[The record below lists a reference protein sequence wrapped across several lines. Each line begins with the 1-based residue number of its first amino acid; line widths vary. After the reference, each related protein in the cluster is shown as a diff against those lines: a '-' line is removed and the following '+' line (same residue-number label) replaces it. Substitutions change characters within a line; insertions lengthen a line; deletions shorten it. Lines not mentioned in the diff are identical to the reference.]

1 MSLQKL
7 VLFGWLALSL
17 AGCGMLGQQ
26 VATATSLPAPS
37 DAAPSATSASPTPAS
52 TLTEL
57 APPTGVTVPS
67 STPTVGVGPTATAD
81 AATATVAAATATGGA
96 PSSTPGGTVGTY
108 TAEFVA
114 DVTVPDGTVFT
125 AGETFVKTWKLK
137 NTGTASWGTDFFLV
151 RVKGDPLGAPD
162 VVALSSTVQPG
173 ESADL
178 SLSFTA
184 PERLGEYTSFWMLR
198 TPNGT
203 PFGIGSQGNQP
214 IYVQI
219 NVGTEG
225 GTPQPTAPAGTI
237 NVTAASVTVDTPSF
251 TGACPHTF
259 IFTANFT
266 SEGAGDVTYQLE
278 AESNVPGFVF
288 TMPPSGKS
296 TFTNAG
302 PRTFTISYELEFT
315 NSVGGQAWLHI
326 LSPNDLLSDKV
337 DFSLTCQP

>member
-1 MSLQKL
+1 MSLRKL
-7 VLFGWLALSL
+7 LVFGWLAVSL
-17 AGCGMLGQQ
+17 AACSPRGA
-26 VATATSLPAPS
+26 VETATSIPTPIEAGPG
-37 DAAPSATSASPTPAS
+37 ATSAPPTPAS

-57 APPTGVTVPS
+57 APPTGVVIPS
-67 STPTVGVGPTATAD
+67 RTPAVGVGPSATG
-81 AATATVAAATATGGA
+81 AAVTATGGA

-114 DVTVPDGTVFT
+114 DVTVPDGTVFK

-137 NTGTASWGTDFFLV
+137 NTGTAPWGTDFFLV

-162 VVALSSTVQPG
+162 VVSLASTVQPG
-173 ESADL
+173 ETADL
-178 SLSFTA
+178 SLTFTA
-184 PERLGEYTSFWMLR
+184 PDRLGEYTSFWMLR

-225 GTPQPTAPAGTI
+225 GTPQPTAPAGSI

-302 PRTFTISYELEFT
+302 PRTFTISYELQFT